1 MNKTVFCPTTHIFL
15 WDLHDVILQK
25 SLWGWFMI
33 CIRFN
38 RKKELIKKLDKKTI
52 KIMFTFLLE
61 RLKLTKKQMVSE
73 ELIKAAQAAGND
85 ALIELTIKAC
95 SSYAPIHKTV
105 TIMKELSQRG
115 YTHHL
120 GSNIGKTVFDDCT
133 EKFSSIFSMFQE
145 VTIPFETI
153 SSGKIIKKPHPDFF
167 NTHIAKHNLRPEQF
181 IFIDDKIANV
191 HAAQLVG
198 MHAIHF
204 KNARD
209 LRKQLVKKR
218 LLPA

>member
-1 MNKTVFCPTTHIFL
+1 MNKVIFCPTTHIFL

-25 SLWGWFMI
+25 SLWSWFMI
-33 CIRFN
+33 CMRFK
-38 RKKELIKKLDKKTI
+38 RKKELIIKLNKKTI
-52 KIMFTFLLE
+52 KIMFIFLLE

-73 ELIKAAQAAGND
+73 ELIKAAQQAGND
-85 ALIELTIKAC
+85 ALIELTIQAC

-105 TIMKELSQRG
+105 AIMKELSQLG

-120 GSNIGKTVFDDCT
+120 GSNIGQTVFDDCM
-133 EKFSSIFSMFQE
+133 EKFASIFSMFKE
-145 VTIPFETI
+145 VTIPFET
-153 SSGKIIKKPHPDFF
+153 SLSGKIIKKPHPEFF
-167 NTHIAKHNLRPEQF
+167 NTHIEKHHLKAEQF

-191 HAAQLVG
+191 HAARSVG

-209 LRKQLVKKR
+209 LRKQLVKNGI
-218 LLPA
+218 LA

>member
-1 MNKTVFCPTTHIFL
+1 MNKTSFSPDTHIFL

-25 SLWGWFMI
+25 SLLSWFMI
-33 CIRFN
+33 CVRFN
-38 RKKELIKKLDKKTI
+38 RKTELIRKLDKKTI

-73 ELIKAAQAAGND
+73 ELIKAAQEADND

-95 SSYAPIHKTV
+95 SSYAPIKKTV
-105 TIMKELSQRG
+105 IIMQELSQLG
-115 YTHHL
+115 YVHHL

-133 EKFSSIFSMFQE
+133 EKFASIFNMFKE
-145 VTIPFETI
+145 ATIPFE
-153 SSGKIIKKPHPDFF
+153 SPQSGKIIKKPNLEFF
-167 NTHIAKHNLRPEQF
+167 YAHANKHALQSSQL

-191 HAAQLVG
+191 HAAQSAG

-204 KNARD
+204 KNAHD
-209 LRKQLVKKR
+209 LRKQLIEYKI
-218 LLPA
+218 LL